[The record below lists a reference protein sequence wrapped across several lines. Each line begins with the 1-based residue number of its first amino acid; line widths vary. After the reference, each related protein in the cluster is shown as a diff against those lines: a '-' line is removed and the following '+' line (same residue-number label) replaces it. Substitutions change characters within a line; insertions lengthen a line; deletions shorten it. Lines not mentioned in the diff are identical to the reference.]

1 MFIVFEGIDG
11 SGKTTLSKMFAELLK
26 REGKKVIWT
35 FEPYNEKIREIVKEN
50 NFNPLSETLL
60 FLADRKEHIEQVI
73 KPYLKKGYWVI
84 SDRYYLSTL
93 AYQGYGKGLDIVEL
107 EKLNKEIIG
116 NIEPD
121 LWIYI
126 ETPLDTAIER
136 LKKRKKMDKFE
147 NIRYLKRVK
156 KGFEKLIKRKKN
168 VIVLD
173 GGKSL
178 IELLKII
185 EKNLIIVKS

>member
-73 KPYLKKGYWVI
+73 KPYLKKGYYVI

-93 AYQGYGKGLDIVEL
+93 AYQGYGKGLDIVKL
-107 EKLNKEIIG
+107 EKLNKGIIG

-136 LKKRKKMDKFE
+136 LKEREKMDKFE
-147 NIRYLKRVK
+147 NIRFLKRVK

-168 VIVLD
+168 VVVLD
-173 GGKSL
+173 GRKPL
-178 IELLKII
+178 MDLLAII
-185 EKNLIIVKS
+185 KGMVI